1 MHKETETCDI
11 NSMRPRGGLRRILC
25 LVLVLAIPGL
35 MVPAAVPCAPTY
47 AHDPQIIREGA
58 YYYLFSTGQGIPV
71 KRSRDLADWE
81 ALAPV
86 FPTTPPWT
94 RHEVPGFAGNMW
106 APSISR
112 QGDTYFL
119 YYSVS
124 TFGSNASCIGLVT
137 SATLD
142 PSLPSSRWVDRGM
155 VVSSKPGRDDWNAI
169 DAGLVV
175 DTGGG
180 WHLTFGSFWTG
191 IKQMTLDP
199 RSGKSLRDPPDI
211 VPIAR
216 RASTPDDAIEAP
228 FVFARGGLYYL
239 FVSFD
244 HCCRGARS
252 DYKIAVG
259 RSRQVEGPYAD
270 RDGVPMLDG
279 GGTIILQGSGDL
291 HGPGHCSVLRDTG
304 QDLLVHHAYD
314 GRRGGVA
321 VLQIRPISWT
331 DDGWP
336 QVGEPLGN

>member
-1 MHKETETCDI
+1 M
-11 NSMRPRGGLRRILC
+11 
-25 LVLVLAIPGL
+25 
-35 MVPAAVPCAPTY
+35 
-47 AHDPQIIREGA
+47 
-58 YYYLFSTGQGIPV
+58 
-71 KRSRDLADWE
+71 
-81 ALAPV
+81 
-86 FPTTPPWT
+86 
-94 RHEVPGFAGNMW
+94 PGFAGNMW

-112 QGDTYFL
+112 QGDTYYL

-124 TFGSNASCIGLVT
+124 TFGSNASCIGLAT

-142 PSLPSSRWVDRGM
+142 PSLRFHQVGGQGNGCFIEARDGM
-155 VVSSKPGRDDWNAI
+155 TGTRSMPGLAA
-169 DAGLVV
+169 DAS
-175 DTGGG
+175 GG

-191 IKQMTLDP
+191 IKQIALDP
-199 RSGKSLRDPPDI
+199 RSGKPLRDPPDI
-211 VPIAR
+211 VSIAR
-216 RASTPDDAIEAP
+216 RPSTPDDAIEAP
-228 FVFARGGLYYL
+228 FVFARDGLYYL

-244 HCCRGARS
+244 HCCRGAQS

-259 RSRQVEGPYAD
+259 RSREVDGPYAD

-304 QDLLVHHAYD
+304 RDLLVHHAYD

-336 QVGEPLGN
+336 RVGEPLGN